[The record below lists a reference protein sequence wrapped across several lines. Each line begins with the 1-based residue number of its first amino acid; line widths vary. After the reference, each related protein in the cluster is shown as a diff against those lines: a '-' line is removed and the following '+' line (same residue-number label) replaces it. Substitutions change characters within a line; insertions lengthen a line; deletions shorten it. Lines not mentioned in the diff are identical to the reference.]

1 MYVTV
6 FILLL
11 SVMAQSGRAQDVAQ
25 EQDELVMIAVGDNLY
40 HDVLMKA
47 FIEDNR
53 FDFSTYYAPVKSLVE
68 RADIAFVNQET
79 VMGGKTFGFTGY
91 PAFNAPQ
98 EVGEALVRVGFD
110 VVNHATNHVMDKG
123 AQAILATIDFWDRY
137 PETSYL
143 GIFHSQTIRDS
154 KKVIIEKN
162 HIKIGFL
169 SYTYGLN
176 WIPLPKDMPYLVS
189 LIDTERMAREIDALR
204 PLCDYLVVSMHW
216 GEEYQFNYNARQK
229 ALSEF
234 LAARKVDLIIG
245 HHPHVLQPV
254 EVLPRADGGTTQCF
268 YSLGNFISAQI
279 PNYTLLGGM
288 MYLRIRKDSAGIAV
302 VESGV
307 IPLVTHYERGFTNF
321 SVYPLYEYTDEL
333 AAKQLRRS
341 SENEISIVYFTRLA
355 EQILGGAFLKRDPY
369 GVKFPE

>member
-1 MYVTV
+1 MYVTLFV
-6 FILLL
+6 LLL
-11 SVMAQSGRAQDVAQ
+11 SVMAQSGHAQDGAP
-25 EQDELVMIAVGDNLY
+25 EQGELVLIAVGDNLY

-47 FIEDNR
+47 FIADNR
-53 FDFSTYYAPVKSLVE
+53 FDFATYYAPVRSLVE
-68 RADIAFVNQET
+68 SADVAFVNQET
-79 VMGGKTFGFTGY
+79 VMGGKAFGFTGY

-98 EVGEALVRVGFD
+98 ELGEALARVGFD
-110 VVNHATNHVMDKG
+110 VVNHATNHAMDKG
-123 AQAILATIDFWDRY
+123 ARAILATIDFWDSH

-143 GIFHSQTIRDS
+143 GVFRSQSIRDS
-154 KKVIIEKN
+154 KTVIIERN
-162 HIKIGFL
+162 HIKVGFL

-176 WIPLPKDMPYLVS
+176 GIPLPTDMPYLVS
-189 LIDTERMAREIDALR
+189 LIDTERMAREIAALR
-204 PLCDYLVVSMHW
+204 PRCDYLVVSMHW

-234 LAARKVDLIIG
+234 LAARNVDLIIG

-254 EVLPRADGGTTQCF
+254 ASLPRADGGITHCF

-288 MYLRIRKDSAGIAV
+288 MYLRIRKDSAGVEV

-307 IPLVTHYERGFTNF
+307 IPLVTHFERGFTKF

-333 AAKQLRRS
+333 AVKQLRRS
-341 SENEISIVYFTRLA
+341 SENEISLAYFTRLA
-355 EQILGGAFLKRDPY
+355 RQILGDAYLNRDPY
-369 GVKFPE
+369 KPIAP